1 MRSVSGFLVASF
13 LMALPP
19 PGGAAEAEPAPTA
32 SVEPID
38 PAERGR
44 LADLLFRTGRFK
56 EAIGEYREW
65 LRLHPDDASRH
76 NRLGVCLQKAGD
88 SKAARREYERAI
100 KIDSCYAEAWNNL
113 ASLEHVRGK
122 LSKAVSAYA
131 KAVQCKPEVAVFHRN
146 LGSAYMDTGDLVR
159 SALEYGEALRLD
171 PTVLDTVSGLEISV
185 NTMAAGKRYFALA
198 KVCAKRDD
206 LEAAL
211 RFLRRARACGL
222 ENFAQAVAAEPAFAE
237 MLAIPRYAELLQQP

>member
-1 MRSVSGFLVASF
+1 MRWASGFLVVS
-13 LMALPP
+13 LLVALPP
-19 PGGAAEAEPAPTA
+19 VGSTEETAAAPAPAPPT
-32 SVEPID
+32 E
-38 PAERGR
+38 PAERVR
-44 LADLLFRTGRFK
+44 LADLLFRTGRYK

-65 LRLHPDDASRH
+65 LRLHPNDAARH
-76 NRLGVCLQKAGD
+76 NRIGVCLQKAGD
-88 SKAARREYERAI
+88 SKGARREYERAI
-100 KIDSCYAEAWNNL
+100 KIDTCYAEAWNNL

-131 KAVQCKPEVAVFHRN
+131 KAVQCKPDVAVFHRN
-146 LGSAYMDTGDLVR
+146 LGAAHMDAGDLVR

-198 KVCAKRDD
+198 KVCAKRED

-211 RFLRRARACGL
+211 RFLRRARSCGL
-222 ENFAQAVAAEPAFAE
+222 ENFARAVEAEPAFAE

>member
-1 MRSVSGFLVASF
+1 VRLVSGFLVTSSI
-13 LMALPP
+13 LALPLS
-19 PGGAAEAEPAPTA
+19 GRAETHPA
-32 SVEPID
+32 SVAAPPAD
-38 PAERGR
+38 PADLGR
-44 LADLLFRTGRFK
+44 LADLLFRTGRFR

-65 LRLHPDDASRH
+65 LKLHPNDAGRR

-88 SKAARREYERAI
+88 HKGARREYERAI
-100 KIDSCYAEAWNNL
+100 KIDSCHAEAWNNL

-122 LSKAVSAYA
+122 LSKAVSGYA
-131 KAVQCKPEVAVFHRN
+131 KAVACKPEVAVFHRN

-171 PTVLDTVSGLEISV
+171 PAVLDTVSGLEISL
-185 NTMAAGKRYFALA
+185 NTMAAGQRYFALA

-222 ENFAQAVAAEPAFAE
+222 ENFARVVASEPAFAE